1 MLAKVD
7 GEVVGGCICL
17 PDYNEVFRSWKGN
30 LFPFNWIDMFTK
42 AKKIKCVRIVILGVL
57 PEYQRKGLD
66 ALMYLQITQRGMERG
81 ATWAEASYI
90 VEDNEPMKRPL
101 LNIGGEIYKTYEVM
115 EMPV

>member
-1 MLAKVD
+1 
-7 GEVVGGCICL
+7 
-17 PDYNEVFRSWKGN
+17 
-30 LFPFNWIDMFTK
+30 
-42 AKKIKCVRIVILGVL
+42 
-57 PEYQRKGLD
+57 
-66 ALMYLQITQRGMERG
+66 MYLQSTQRGMERG